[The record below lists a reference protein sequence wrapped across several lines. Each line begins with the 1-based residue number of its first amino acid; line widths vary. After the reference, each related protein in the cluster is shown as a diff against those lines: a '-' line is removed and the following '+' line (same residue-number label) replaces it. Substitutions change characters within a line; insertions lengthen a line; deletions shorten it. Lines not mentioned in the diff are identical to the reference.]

1 MSRRC
6 GNFPHDQIFFCER
19 KIMNHIKT
27 IMRYTLSLF
36 ILTFCTNQSSGND
49 LEIQKFINSY
59 DKSNAI
65 ILDQISISASKVPT
79 ELKKTGSSV
88 TIITKDDIQNSNEIF
103 LIDYLNNIAGI
114 SVDQNGPPGM
124 LSRITIRGSSA
135 QYAKVLFDGIDITNT
150 SAPQATPYLAKFLL
164 NNIER
169 IEVLK
174 GNQSSLYGSQAVGGV
189 INLTSKKPN
198 KDGLSNSFS
207 AEYGS
212 YSTSNLN
219 YTINNRT
226 ENNDLSIN
234 FKRFETDGFSATDK
248 TSEDDGYQNS
258 NINFN
263 TTQYINENFSIDF
276 GGFNLVEKGE
286 FDAFGPSDSSE
297 YLFKEKANGIKL
309 GGNLISNFN
318 HSLDYSYYNSDR
330 DNYGPNS
337 WDNYKGKGKRKS
349 YLYKASRKITDN
361 YNFVG
366 GIDLTKDE
374 AVISSS
380 NKSSDLTGL
389 FVENIFDVNNNL
401 TVTLGA
407 RQDSHSKFGDHSVY
421 RSTFAFRN
429 NGTTYRGSYGTGYR
443 APSLYEL
450 FAAIYGN
457 ENLKPETS
465 QNIDIGFSTNI
476 MATKMRLSGSIFNNT
491 IKDRIAFSGGGYNQ
505 VTTKEE
511 RQGLEIDIDHEISD
525 RYNSKFSFANITDSD
540 GDHVRKIPKSKLTY
554 TLNSNITDKLKN
566 TSTLTYV
573 TELKDTVM
581 LPDYSLIN
589 TKFIYKLNND
599 YTMNFRIENLLDEQ
613 YQLVNKYATADRS
626 FYLGIDGEF

>member
-1 MSRRC
+1 MSH
-6 GNFPHDQIFFCER
+6 F
-19 KIMNHIKT
+19 KT
-27 IMRYTLSLF
+27 NLRYALSLF
-36 ILTFCTNQSSGND
+36 ILIFYTNQSFGYD
-49 LEIQKFINSY
+49 LEIQNFINTY

-88 TIITKDDIQNSNEIF
+88 TIITKDDIENSNEIF

-234 FKRFETDGFSATDK
+234 FERFETDGFSATDK

-258 NINFN
+258 NINFY

-525 RYNSKFSFANITDSD
+525 RYNSKFSFANITDND
-540 GDHVRKIPKSKLTY
+540 GDHVRKIPKNKLTY
-554 TLNSNITDKLKN
+554 TLNSKITDKLKN

-599 YTMNFRIENLLDEQ
+599 YSMNFRIENLLDEQ
-613 YQLVNKYATADRS
+613 YQLVNKYATPDRS

>member
-1 MSRRC
+1 MKGKFMSH
-6 GNFPHDQIFFCER
+6 F
-19 KIMNHIKT
+19 KT
-27 IMRYTLSLF
+27 NLRYALSLF
-36 ILTFCTNQSSGND
+36 ILIFYTNQSFGYD
-49 LEIQKFINSY
+49 LEIQNFINTY

-88 TIITKDDIQNSNEIF
+88 TIITKDDIENSNEIF

-234 FKRFETDGFSATDK
+234 FERFETDGFSATDK

-258 NINFN
+258 NINFY

-525 RYNSKFSFANITDSD
+525 RYNSKFSFANITDND
-540 GDHVRKIPKSKLTY
+540 GDHVRKIPKNKLTY
-554 TLNSNITDKLKN
+554 TLNSKITDKLKN

-599 YTMNFRIENLLDEQ
+599 YSMNFRIENLLDEQ
-613 YQLVNKYATADRS
+613 YQLVNKYATPDRS

>member
-1 MSRRC
+1 MKGKFMSH
-6 GNFPHDQIFFCER
+6 F
-19 KIMNHIKT
+19 KT
-27 IMRYTLSLF
+27 NLRYALSLF
-36 ILTFCTNQSSGND
+36 ILIFYTNQSFGYD
-49 LEIQKFINSY
+49 LEIQNFINTY

-88 TIITKDDIQNSNEIF
+88 TIITKDDIENSNEIF

-234 FKRFETDGFSATDK
+234 FERFETDGFSATDK

-258 NINFN
+258 NINFY

-407 RQDSHSKFGDHSVY
+407 RQDSHSKFGDHTVY

-540 GDHVRKIPKSKLTY
+540 GDHVRKIPKNKLTY
-554 TLNSNITDKLKN
+554 TLNSKITDKLKN

-599 YTMNFRIENLLDEQ
+599 YSMNFRIDNLLDEQ
-613 YQLVNKYATADRS
+613 YQLVNKYATPDRS

>member
-1 MSRRC
+1 MSH
-6 GNFPHDQIFFCER
+6 F
-19 KIMNHIKT
+19 KT
-27 IMRYTLSLF
+27 NLRYALSLF
-36 ILTFCTNQSSGND
+36 ILIFYTNQSFGYD
-49 LEIQKFINSY
+49 LEIQNFINTY

-88 TIITKDDIQNSNEIF
+88 TIITKDDIENSNEIF

-234 FKRFETDGFSATDK
+234 FERFETDGFSATDK

-258 NINFN
+258 NINFY

-349 YLYKASRKITDN
+349 YLYKGSRKITDN

-401 TVTLGA
+401 TVTIGA
-407 RQDSHSKFGDHSVY
+407 RQDSHSKFGDHTVY

-540 GDHVRKIPKSKLTY
+540 GDHVRKIPKNKLTY
-554 TLNSNITDKLKN
+554 TLNSKITDKLKN

-599 YTMNFRIENLLDEQ
+599 YSMNFRIDNLLDEQ
-613 YQLVNKYATADRS
+613 YQLVNKYATPDRS
-626 FYLGIDGEF
+626 FYFGIDGEF

>member
-1 MSRRC
+1 MHPS
-6 GNFPHDQIFFCER
+6 
-19 KIMNHIKT
+19 KT
-27 IMRYTLSLF
+27 YMRYTLSLF
-36 ILTFCTNQSSGND
+36 ILIFYTNQSLGND
-49 LEIQKFINSY
+49 LEIQNFINSY

-88 TIITKDDIQNSNEIF
+88 TIITKDDIKNSNEIF

-234 FKRFETDGFSATDK
+234 FERFETDGFSATDK

-263 TTQYINENFSIDF
+263 TTQYINENLSIDF

-540 GDHVRKIPKSKLTY
+540 GDHVRKIPKNKLTY
-554 TLNSNITDKLKN
+554 SLNSKITDKLKN

>member
-1 MSRRC
+1 MSH
-6 GNFPHDQIFFCER
+6 F
-19 KIMNHIKT
+19 KT
-27 IMRYTLSLF
+27 NLRYALSLF
-36 ILTFCTNQSSGND
+36 ILIFYTNQSFGYD
-49 LEIQKFINSY
+49 LEIQNFINTY

-88 TIITKDDIQNSNEIF
+88 TIITKDDIENSNEIF

-234 FKRFETDGFSATDK
+234 FERFETDGFSATDK

-258 NINFN
+258 NINFY

-407 RQDSHSKFGDHSVY
+407 RQDSHSKFGDHTVY

-540 GDHVRKIPKSKLTY
+540 GDHVRKIPKNKLTY
-554 TLNSNITDKLKN
+554 TLNSKITDKLKN

-599 YTMNFRIENLLDEQ
+599 YSMNFRIDNLLDEQ
-613 YQLVNKYATADRS
+613 YQLVNKYATPDRS

>member
-1 MSRRC
+1 MKGKFMSH
-6 GNFPHDQIFFCER
+6 F
-19 KIMNHIKT
+19 KT
-27 IMRYTLSLF
+27 NLRYALSLF
-36 ILTFCTNQSSGND
+36 ILIFYTNQSFGYD
-49 LEIQKFINSY
+49 LEIQNFINTY

-88 TIITKDDIQNSNEIF
+88 TIITKDDIENSNEIF

-114 SVDQNGPPGM
+114 SVDQNGPAGM

-234 FKRFETDGFSATDK
+234 FERFETDGFSATDK

-258 NINFN
+258 NINFY

-407 RQDSHSKFGDHSVY
+407 RQDSHSKFGDHTVY

-540 GDHVRKIPKSKLTY
+540 GDHVRKIPKNKLTY
-554 TLNSNITDKLKN
+554 TLNSKITDKLKN

-599 YTMNFRIENLLDEQ
+599 YSMNFRIDNLLDEQ
-613 YQLVNKYATADRS
+613 YQLVNKYATPDRS

>member
-1 MSRRC
+1 MSH
-6 GNFPHDQIFFCER
+6 F
-19 KIMNHIKT
+19 KT
-27 IMRYTLSLF
+27 KMRYASSLF
-36 ILTFCTNQSSGND
+36 ILIFYTNQSFGYD
-49 LEIQKFINSY
+49 LEIQNFINSY

-88 TIITKDDIQNSNEIF
+88 TIITKDDIENSNELF

-124 LSRITIRGSSA
+124 LSGINIRGSSA
-135 QYAKVLFDGIDITNT
+135 RYAKVFVDGIDITNT
-150 SAPQATPYLAKFLL
+150 SSTQAAPYLAKFLL
-164 NNIER
+164 NNVER
-169 IEVLK
+169 IEILK
-174 GNQSSLYGSQAVGGV
+174 GNQSSLYGSQAIGGV
-189 INLTSKKPN
+189 INLTTNKPN
-198 KDGLSNSFS
+198 KDGFSSSFS

-219 YTINNRT
+219 YSINNRT
-226 ENNDLSIN
+226 ERNDLSLN
-234 FKRFETDGFSATDK
+234 FERFETDGFSATDK
-248 TSEDDGYQNS
+248 TSEDDGYQNT

-263 TTQYINENFSIDF
+263 TRQYINENFSIDF
-276 GGFNLVEKGE
+276 GGFNLIEKGE

-297 YLFKEKANGIKL
+297 YLFKENANGVKI
-309 GGNLISNFN
+309 GGNLISSFN

-337 WDNYKGKGKRKS
+337 WDNYKAKGKRKS

-366 GIDLTKDE
+366 GIDITQDE
-374 AVISSS
+374 ALISSS

-389 FVENIFDVNNNL
+389 FVENIFDVNDDL
-401 TVTLGA
+401 TVTIGA
-407 RQDSHSKFGDHSVY
+407 RQDSHSKFGDHTVY

-491 IKDRIAFSGGGYNQ
+491 IEDRIAFSGGGYNQ

-540 GDHVRKIPKSKLTY
+540 GDHVRKIPKNKLTY
-554 TLNSNITDKLKN
+554 TLNSKITDKLKN

-589 TKFIYKLNND
+589 TKFIYNLNND
-599 YTMNFRIENLLDEQ
+599 YSMSFRIDNLLDEQ
-613 YQLVNKYATADRS
+613 YQLVNKYATPDRS

>member
-1 MSRRC
+1 MSH
-6 GNFPHDQIFFCER
+6 F
-19 KIMNHIKT
+19 KT
-27 IMRYTLSLF
+27 NLRYALSLF
-36 ILTFCTNQSSGND
+36 ILIFYTNQSFGYD
-49 LEIQKFINSY
+49 LEIQNFINTY

-88 TIITKDDIQNSNEIF
+88 TIITKDDIENSNEIF

-234 FKRFETDGFSATDK
+234 FERFETDGFSATDK

-258 NINFN
+258 NINFY

-407 RQDSHSKFGDHSVY
+407 RQDSHSKFGDHTVY

-540 GDHVRKIPKSKLTY
+540 GDHVRKIPKNKLTY
-554 TLNSNITDKLKN
+554 TLNSKITDKLKN

-599 YTMNFRIENLLDEQ
+599 YSMNFRIDNLLDEQ
-613 YQLVNKYATADRS
+613 YQLVNKYATPDRS
-626 FYLGIDGEF
+626 FYFGIDGEF

>member
-1 MSRRC
+1 MKGKFMSH
-6 GNFPHDQIFFCER
+6 F
-19 KIMNHIKT
+19 KT
-27 IMRYTLSLF
+27 NLRYALSLF
-36 ILTFCTNQSSGND
+36 ILIFYTNQSFGYD
-49 LEIQKFINSY
+49 LEIQNFINTY

-88 TIITKDDIQNSNEIF
+88 TIITKDDIENSNEIF

-234 FKRFETDGFSATDK
+234 FERFETDGFSATDK

-258 NINFN
+258 NINFY

-407 RQDSHSKFGDHSVY
+407 RQDSHSKFGDHTVY

-540 GDHVRKIPKSKLTY
+540 GDHVRKIPKNKLTY
-554 TLNSNITDKLKN
+554 TLNSKITDKLKN

-589 TKFIYKLNND
+589 TKFIYNLNND
-599 YTMNFRIENLLDEQ
+599 YSMSFRIDNLLDEQ
-613 YQLVNKYATADRS
+613 YQLVNKYATPDRS

>member
-1 MSRRC
+1 MSH
-6 GNFPHDQIFFCER
+6 F
-19 KIMNHIKT
+19 KT
-27 IMRYTLSLF
+27 NLRYALSLF
-36 ILTFCTNQSSGND
+36 ILIFYTNQSFGYD
-49 LEIQKFINSY
+49 LEIQNFINSY

-88 TIITKDDIQNSNEIF
+88 TIITKDDIENSNEIF

-114 SVDQNGPPGM
+114 SVDQNGPAGM

-234 FKRFETDGFSATDK
+234 FERFETDGFSATDK

-258 NINFN
+258 NINFY

-407 RQDSHSKFGDHSVY
+407 RQDSHSKFGDHTVY

-540 GDHVRKIPKSKLTY
+540 GDHVRKIPKNKLNY
-554 TLNSNITDKLKN
+554 TLNSKINDKLKN

-599 YTMNFRIENLLDEQ
+599 YSMNFRIDNLLDEQ
-613 YQLVNKYATADRS
+613 YQLVNKYATPDRS

>member
-1 MSRRC
+1 MSH
-6 GNFPHDQIFFCER
+6 F
-19 KIMNHIKT
+19 KT
-27 IMRYTLSLF
+27 KMRYASSLF
-36 ILTFCTNQSSGND
+36 ILIFYTNQSFGYD
-49 LEIQKFINSY
+49 LEIQNFINSY

-88 TIITKDDIQNSNEIF
+88 TIITKDDIENSNELF

-124 LSRITIRGSSA
+124 LSGINIRGSSA
-135 QYAKVLFDGIDITNT
+135 RYAKVFVDGIDITNT
-150 SAPQATPYLAKFLL
+150 SSTQAAPYLAKFLL
-164 NNIER
+164 NNVER
-169 IEVLK
+169 IEILK
-174 GNQSSLYGSQAVGGV
+174 GNQSSLYGSQAIGGV
-189 INLTSKKPN
+189 INLTTNKPN
-198 KDGLSNSFS
+198 KDGFSNSFS

-219 YTINNRT
+219 YSINNRT
-226 ENNDLSIN
+226 ESNDLTLN
-234 FKRFETDGFSATDK
+234 FERFETDGFSATDK
-248 TSEDDGYQNS
+248 TSEDDGYQNT

-263 TTQYINENFSIDF
+263 TRQYINENFSIDF
-276 GGFNLVEKGE
+276 GGFNLIEKGE

-297 YLFKEKANGIKL
+297 YLFKENANGVKI
-309 GGNLISNFN
+309 GGNLISSFN

-337 WDNYKGKGKRKS
+337 WDNYKAKGKRKS
-349 YLYKASRKITDN
+349 YLYKTSRKITDN

-366 GIDLTKDE
+366 GIDITQDE
-374 AVISSS
+374 ALISSS

-401 TVTLGA
+401 TVTIGA
-407 RQDSHSKFGDHSVY
+407 RQDSHSKFGDHTVY

-491 IKDRIAFSGGGYNQ
+491 IEDRIAFSGGGYNQ

-540 GDHVRKIPKSKLTY
+540 GDHVRKIPKNKLTY
-554 TLNSNITDKLKN
+554 TLNSKITDKLKN

-589 TKFIYKLNND
+589 TKFIYNLNND
-599 YTMNFRIENLLDEQ
+599 YSMSFRIDNLLDEQ
-613 YQLVNKYATADRS
+613 YQLVNKYATPDRS
-626 FYLGIDGEF
+626 FYFGIDGEF

>member
-1 MSRRC
+1 MSH
-6 GNFPHDQIFFCER
+6 F
-19 KIMNHIKT
+19 KT
-27 IMRYTLSLF
+27 KMRYASSLF
-36 ILTFCTNQSSGND
+36 ILIFYTNQSFGYD
-49 LEIQKFINSY
+49 LEIQNFINSY

-88 TIITKDDIQNSNEIF
+88 TIITKDDIENSNEIF

-234 FKRFETDGFSATDK
+234 FERFETDGFSATDK

-258 NINFN
+258 NINFY

-407 RQDSHSKFGDHSVY
+407 RQDSHSKFGDHTVY

-491 IKDRIAFSGGGYNQ
+491 IEDRIAFSGGGYNQ

-540 GDHVRKIPKSKLTY
+540 GDHVRKIPKNKLTY
-554 TLNSNITDKLKN
+554 TLNSKITDKLKN

-599 YTMNFRIENLLDEQ
+599 YSMNFRIDNLLDEQ
-613 YQLVNKYATADRS
+613 YQLVNKYATPDRS

>member
-1 MSRRC
+1 MI
-6 GNFPHDQIFFCER
+6 IFNN
-19 KIMNHIKT
+19 KLASIT
-27 IMRYTLSLF
+27 SLLF
-36 ILTFCTNQSSGND
+36 ISVFTLQSFSND
-49 LEIQKFINSY
+49 LEVQKFIDEYDQSNS
-59 DKSNAI
+59 I
-65 ILDQISISASKVPT
+65 ILEEISISASKTPM

-88 TIITKDDIQNSNEIF
+88 NIITENDIQNSNKIF

-114 SVDQNGPPGM
+114 SIDQNGPSGM

-135 QYAKVLFDGIDITNT
+135 HYAKVILDGVDITNT

-169 IEVLK
+169 IEILK
-174 GNQSSLYGSQAVGGV
+174 GNQSSLYGSQAIGGV
-189 INLTSKKPN
+189 INLTSKKP
-198 KDGLSNSFS
+198 KEDGFSNNFS
-207 AEYGS
+207 VEYGS
-212 YSTSNLN
+212 YSTSSLN
-219 YTINNRT
+219 YSISNRT
-226 ENNDLSIN
+226 ETNDLSMS
-234 FKRFETDGFSATDK
+234 FQRFETDGFSATDK

-263 TTQYINENFSIDF
+263 TTQYINENFSINF
-276 GGFNLVEKGE
+276 GGFNLIEKGE

-297 YLFKEKANGIKL
+297 YLFKENANGVKI

-318 HSLDYSYYNSDR
+318 HSINYSYYNSDR

-349 YLYKASRKITDN
+349 YLYKASRKIADN

-366 GIDLTKDE
+366 GIDLTEDE

-389 FVENIFDVNNNL
+389 FFENIFDINHKL
-401 TVTLGA
+401 TVTVGA
-407 RQDSHSKFGDHSVY
+407 RQDSHSKFGDQTVY

-429 NGTTYRGSYGTGYR
+429 NGTKYRGSYGTGYR

-450 FAAIYGN
+450 FATTYGN

-476 MATKMRLSGSIFNNT
+476 MATNMKLSGSIFNNT
-491 IKDRIAFSGGGYNQ
+491 IEDRIAFSGGGYNQ
-505 VTTKEE
+505 VATKEE

-540 GDHVRKIPKSKLTY
+540 GNHVRKIPKNKLTY
-554 TLNSNITDKLKN
+554 TLNSKITDKLKN

-573 TELKDTVM
+573 NELKDTVM
-581 LPDYSLIN
+581 LSDYSLIN

-599 YTMNFRIENLLDEQ
+599 YSMNFRIENLLDEQ

>member
-1 MSRRC
+1 MPPS
-6 GNFPHDQIFFCER
+6 
-19 KIMNHIKT
+19 KT
-27 IMRYTLSLF
+27 YLRYTLSLF
-36 ILTFCTNQSSGND
+36 ILIFYTNQSLGND
-49 LEIQKFINSY
+49 LEIQNFIKSY
-59 DKSNAI
+59 DKSNSI
-65 ILDQISISASKVPT
+65 ILDQISISASKIPM

-88 TIITKDDIQNSNEIF
+88 AIITNDEIENSNEIF
-103 LIDYLNNIAGI
+103 LIDYLNNVAGI

-124 LSRITIRGSSA
+124 LSGITIRGSSA
-135 QYAKVLFDGIDITNT
+135 KYAKVLLDGIDITNT
-150 SAPQATPYLAKFLL
+150 SSTQAAPYLAKFLL
-164 NNIER
+164 SNVER
-169 IEVLK
+169 IEILK

-189 INLTSKKPN
+189 INLTTKKPN
-198 KDGLSNSFS
+198 KDGFSNRFS

-212 YSTSNLN
+212 YSTNNLN
-219 YTINNRT
+219 YSINNRT
-226 ENNDLSIN
+226 ESNDLSIN
-234 FKRFETDGFSATDK
+234 FERFETDGFSATDK

-263 TTQYINENFSIDF
+263 TTQYVNENFSINF

-286 FDAFGPSDSSE
+286 FDAFGPADSSE
-297 YLFKEKANGIKL
+297 YLFKENANGVKI

-318 HSLDYSYYNSDR
+318 HSVNYSYYNSDR

-337 WDNYKGKGKRKS
+337 WDNYKAKGKRKS

-366 GIDLTKDE
+366 GIDLTEDE
-374 AVISSS
+374 AVISSA

-389 FVENIFDVNNNL
+389 FVENVYDFNNNL
-401 TVTLGA
+401 TLTLGA
-407 RQDSHSKFGDHSVY
+407 RQDSHSKFGDQTVY

-450 FAAIYGN
+450 FATTYGN

-465 QNIDIGFSTNI
+465 QNIDLGFSTNI
-476 MATKMRLSGSIFNNT
+476 TATNMKLSGSIFNNT
-491 IKDRIAFSGGGYNQ
+491 IEDRIAFSGGGYNQ

-511 RQGLEIDIDHEISD
+511 RQGLEIDVVHKISD
-525 RYNSKFSFANITDSD
+525 KYNSKFSYANITDSD
-540 GDHVRKIPKSKLTY
+540 GDHVRKIPKNKLTY
-554 TLNSNITDKLKN
+554 TLNSKINNRLKN

-573 TELKDTVM
+573 TELKDVVM

-599 YTMNFRIENLLDEQ
+599 YNLNFKIENLLDEQ
-613 YQLVNKYATADRS
+613 YQLVNNYATADRS

>member
-1 MSRRC
+1 MSH
-6 GNFPHDQIFFCER
+6 F
-19 KIMNHIKT
+19 KT
-27 IMRYTLSLF
+27 NLRYALSLF
-36 ILTFCTNQSSGND
+36 ILIFYTNQSFGYD
-49 LEIQKFINSY
+49 LEIQNFINTY

-88 TIITKDDIQNSNEIF
+88 TIITKDDIENSNEIF

-114 SVDQNGPPGM
+114 SVDQNGPAGM

-234 FKRFETDGFSATDK
+234 FERFETDGFSATDK

-258 NINFN
+258 NINFY

-407 RQDSHSKFGDHSVY
+407 RQDSHSKFGDHTVY

-540 GDHVRKIPKSKLTY
+540 GDHVRKIPKNKLTY
-554 TLNSNITDKLKN
+554 TLNSKITDKLKN

-599 YTMNFRIENLLDEQ
+599 YSMNFRIDNLLDEQ
-613 YQLVNKYATADRS
+613 YQLVNKYATPDRS